1 MSEFV
6 SPQRVEAFCKS
17 LQSSRAGPQ
26 HGKGNMSY
34 SGDIYSGSSSYR
46 RIFGE
51 APRSGRFGVGSSSSP
66 SRLQP
71 AGYRSSSSHRTY
83 GSPSGDAIK
92 HSKEELSEYR
102 RQVQAR
108 TLEIE
113 SLRGHNEALE
123 RQIAEMEDHHNNEIG
138 EMQDT
143 IQQLEAALRSTKG
156 EMSRHLREYQD
167 LLNVKMALDIEI
179 AAYRKLLEGEEC
191 RLSSVSGAMVQ
202 SGYPSFSY
210 MSSRS
215 YGLGSYRKSSVK
227 QEEEEE
233 MTELRHRGAKDS
245 DPTLQQQPSEDKG
258 SDSELKVDKDG
269 VSDSDSKVDSGVPE
283 VPVPPDDTPV
293 VLNKALSGLS
303 SRWKNWW
310 VRGILTLAMI
320 SFFFFII
327 YLGPMVLMMIV
338 LCVQI
343 KCFQEIITIGYSV
356 YHSYHLPWFRT
367 LSWYFLLCV
376 NYFFYGET
384 VTDYFFTLVQREEPL
399 RILSKYHRFISFALY
414 LTGFCMFV
422 LSLVKKH
429 YRLQFYMFGWTHVTL
444 LIVVTQSHLIIHNLF
459 EGMIWFIVPIS
470 CVICNDIM
478 AYMFGFFFGRTPLIK
493 LSPKKTWEG
502 FIGGLFATI
511 VFGIMLSYVMAG
523 WRYFVCPVEFNND
536 SNSFQV
542 DCEPS
547 ELFQLQDY
555 ALPSVLES
563 FTGWTTVRL
572 YPFQIHS
579 IALSSFASIVG
590 PFGGFFA
597 SGFKRAFKIKD
608 FANTIP
614 GHGGI
619 MDRFD
624 CQYLMAT
631 FVNVYIASFIRG
643 PNPSKVIQQLL
654 ALRADQ
660 QLYIF
665 NSLKA
670 HLIEKGLLPALEE
683 AAA

>member
-1 MSEFV
+1 
-6 SPQRVEAFCKS
+6 
-17 LQSSRAGPQ
+17 
-26 HGKGNMSY
+26 
-34 SGDIYSGSSSYR
+34 
-46 RIFGE
+46 
-51 APRSGRFGVGSSSSP
+51 
-66 SRLQP
+66 
-71 AGYRSSSSHRTY
+71 
-83 GSPSGDAIK
+83 
-92 HSKEELSEYR
+92 
-102 RQVQAR
+102 
-108 TLEIE
+108 
-113 SLRGHNEALE
+113 
-123 RQIAEMEDHHNNEIG
+123 
-138 EMQDT
+138 
-143 IQQLEAALRSTKG
+143 
-156 EMSRHLREYQD
+156 
-167 LLNVKMALDIEI
+167 
-179 AAYRKLLEGEEC
+179 
-191 RLSSVSGAMVQ
+191 
-202 SGYPSFSY
+202 
-210 MSSRS
+210 
-215 YGLGSYRKSSVK
+215 
-227 QEEEEE
+227 
-233 MTELRHRGAKDS
+233 MTELRHRGAKDT

-258 SDSELKVDKDG
+258 SDGELKVEKDG
-269 VSDSDSKVDSGVPE
+269 VSDSESKVDSGVPE
-283 VPVPPDDTPV
+283 VPVPADDTPE

-414 LTGFCMFV
+414 LTGTDTEHIF
-422 LSLVKKH
+422 
-429 YRLQFYMFGWTHVTL
+429 
-444 LIVVTQSHLIIHNLF
+444 TQ
-459 EGMIWFIVPIS
+459 FIVPIS

-502 FIGGLFATI
+502 FIGGFFATI

-523 WRYFVCPVEFNND
+523 CRYFVCPVEFNND

-542 DCEPS
+542 DCEPP

-555 ALPSVLES
+555 ALPGILES
-563 FTGWTTVRL
+563 VTGWTTVRL

-654 ALRADQ
+654 ALRVDQ
-660 QLYIF
+660 QLHIF

-670 HLIEKGLLPALEE
+670 HLTEKGLLPALEE
-683 AAA
+683 ATA

>member
-1 MSEFV
+1 
-6 SPQRVEAFCKS
+6 
-17 LQSSRAGPQ
+17 
-26 HGKGNMSY
+26 
-34 SGDIYSGSSSYR
+34 
-46 RIFGE
+46 
-51 APRSGRFGVGSSSSP
+51 
-66 SRLQP
+66 
-71 AGYRSSSSHRTY
+71 
-83 GSPSGDAIK
+83 
-92 HSKEELSEYR
+92 
-102 RQVQAR
+102 
-108 TLEIE
+108 
-113 SLRGHNEALE
+113 
-123 RQIAEMEDHHNNEIG
+123 
-138 EMQDT
+138 
-143 IQQLEAALRSTKG
+143 
-156 EMSRHLREYQD
+156 
-167 LLNVKMALDIEI
+167 
-179 AAYRKLLEGEEC
+179 
-191 RLSSVSGAMVQ
+191 
-202 SGYPSFSY
+202 
-210 MSSRS
+210 
-215 YGLGSYRKSSVK
+215 
-227 QEEEEE
+227 
-233 MTELRHRGAKDS
+233 MTELRKRGVRDTE
-245 DPTLQQQPSEDKG
+245 PGLQPQPSEDRG
-258 SDSELKVDKDG
+258 SDSELKVEKDG
-269 VSDSDSKVDSGVPE
+269 VSDNESKVDSGVPE
-283 VPVPPDDTPV
+283 VPVPPDDTPE

-343 KCFQEIITIGYSV
+343 KCFHEIITIGYSV

-414 LTGFCMFV
+414 LTGTNTE
-422 LSLVKKH
+422 
-429 YRLQFYMFGWTHVTL
+429 FGWTHVTL

-502 FIGGLFATI
+502 FIGGFFSTI

-523 WRYFVCPVEFNND
+523 YRCFVCPVEFNND

-547 ELFQLQDY
+547 DLFQLQDY

-563 FTGWTTVRL
+563 VTGWTTVRL

-579 IALSSFASIVG
+579 IALSTFASIVG

-660 QLYIF
+660 QLHIF